1 MQVEYILHYQAYFS
15 YFADIFKRFNLKNA
29 CTVRFEAFWCNVLTL
44 FFVVVAMLKKY
55 SYFVAEFLKKMKEL
69 TF

>member
-1 MQVEYILHYQAYFS
+1 MEYILHYQAYFS